1 MATIFDELA
10 GSLVADL
17 VLSEALLKEVAAVA
31 EVGLH
36 GPITGRQSLVAGV
49 AAVATDDHLVLAHG
63 SIIAC
68 LGSDVHTKKV
78 WIWLSLGCTT
88 ARS

>member
-10 GSLVADL
+10 GSLVVDL
-17 VLSEALLKEVAAVA
+17 VLSDALLKEVAAVA

-36 GPITGRQSLVAGV
+36 GPIAGRQPLVAGV
-49 AAVATDDHLVLAHG
+49 AASAADVHLVAHD

-68 LGSDVHTKKV
+68 LGLGVHTKN
-78 WIWLSLGCTT
+78 SLD
-88 ARS
+88 

>member
-10 GSLVADL
+10 GSLVVDL
-17 VLSEALLKEVAAVA
+17 VLSDALLKEVAAAA

-36 GPITGRQSLVAGV
+36 GPIAGRQSLVASV
-49 AAVATDDHLVLAHG
+49 AASAADVHLVLAHG

-68 LGSDVHTKKV
+68 FGLGVHTKKV
-78 WIWLSLGCTT
+78 WIWLSLGCT
-88 ARS
+88 AVRS